1 MIGLKGSDSA
11 IYRLTEHEIDSDEF
25 IFNPGWFESEKKSLF
40 NFHETSQ
47 PLFLREEP
55 KQTTAIIEIDP
66 SLYVHY
72 RSIYNLLDFLGDVGG
87 LREAFK
93 SIGFAILYLFGSQ
106 GLRNFLIKE
115 LFWIKSDSEE
125 TQTKGRATKSS
136 LNA

>member
-1 MIGLKGSDSA
+1 MFDVDSTFVV
-11 IYRLTEHEIDSDEF
+11 R
-25 IFNPGWFESEKKSLF
+25 
-40 NFHETSQ
+40 Q
-47 PLFLREEP
+47 
-55 KQTTAIIEIDP
+55 
-66 SLYVHY
+66 
-72 RSIYNLLDFLGDVGG
+72 RSIYNILDFLGDVGG